1 MKLHDLHPTP
11 GSRKP
16 SRRVGRGHGSG
27 RGKTAGRGT
36 KGQKSRAGGN
46 LPAWFEG
53 GQTPLHIRTP
63 KLHGFRNRGRV
74 EYAPI
79 NLGRLGEVERG
90 TLVTPDVLAH
100 DGLIDDTKR
109 PVKILGVG
117 DAPAGITVH
126 AHAFSRSALD
136 KLGAAGSTVQ
146 LLSWPDNA
154 PIDERP
160 PRPEGK
166 RLERRRAGI
175 ARAERVAAGGDAAP
189 IATRRQAGQARGGRC
204 RRRGA
209 GSSEDRGGRAR
220 RRGER
225 KRAHGLIDTVVTAF
239 RAPDI
244 RAKLLFTLGILAI
257 FRALTNVP
265 IPNVNTEALSNLFT
279 DNPLLGILNIFSGGG
294 LAAASIIGLGVNP
307 YINASIIMQLMRGVI
322 PALDELS
329 REGEYGRNRINQY
342 TRMLTV
348 PLAMAQAYGISIL
361 LSANGVIPPTSL
373 FSIETI
379 SLLLSF
385 TAGTILLMWL
395 GELISERGLGNGI
408 SLIIF
413 AGIVGSI
420 PQQIGPIISG
430 PDALARL
437 VPFIVLAVV
446 VIAAVVFINEG
457 QRRIPVQYASRV
469 RGRRMIQ
476 SQTQYLPLKVTMAG
490 VIPIIFAV
498 SILLFPAQIAAYFT
512 ASDIEW
518 VRNVAT
524 WISTNLNGQNN
535 RPLYGTLYFL
545 LVVFFT
551 YFYTAFQ
558 FRPDQT
564 ADYLRK
570 NGGFI
575 PGIRPGKPTEQFL
588 GRVTNRITLGGA
600 LFLGTIAVL
609 PFIVSA
615 IVPGTQ
621 NLQLGGTSILI
632 IVSVVVETMK
642 QLEAQM
648 MMRHYEGFIR

>member
-1 MKLHDLHPTP
+1 MI
-11 GSRKP
+11 
-16 SRRVGRGHGSG
+16 
-27 RGKTAGRGT
+27 
-36 KGQKSRAGGN
+36 
-46 LPAWFEG
+46 E
-53 GQTPLHIRTP
+53 
-63 KLHGFRNRGRV
+63 
-74 EYAPI
+74 
-79 NLGRLGEVERG
+79 
-90 TLVTPDVLAH
+90 
-100 DGLIDDTKR
+100 
-109 PVKILGVG
+109 
-117 DAPAGITVH
+117 TV
-126 AHAFSRSALD
+126 A
-136 KLGAAGSTVQ
+136 
-146 LLSWPDNA
+146 
-154 PIDERP
+154 
-160 PRPEGK
+160 
-166 RLERRRAGI
+166 
-175 ARAERVAAGGDAAP
+175 
-189 IATRRQAGQARGGRC
+189 
-204 RRRGA
+204 
-209 GSSEDRGGRAR
+209 
-220 RRGER
+220 
-225 KRAHGLIDTVVTAF
+225 TAF

-244 RAKLLFTLGILAI
+244 RRKLLFTLGILAI

-265 IPNVNTEALSNLFT
+265 IPNVNTDALANLFT

-329 REGEYGRNRINQY
+329 REGEYGRNRLNQY

-348 PLAMAQAYGISIL
+348 PLAIAQGYGISVL
-361 LSANGVIPPTSL
+361 LSANGVIPANDL
-373 FSIETI
+373 FSVEMI

-395 GELISERGLGNGI
+395 GELISERGVGNGI

-413 AGIVGSI
+413 AGIVGSV
-420 PQQIGPIISG
+420 PQQVGGLTG
-430 PDALARL
+430 PDALTRL
-437 VPFIVLAVV
+437 VPFIIVAIV

-476 SQTQYLPLKVTMAG
+476 AQTQYLPLKVTMAG

-512 ASDIEW
+512 TSDIQW
-518 VRNVAT
+518 VADVAT

-535 RPLYGTLYFL
+535 IPLYGTLYFS

-575 PGIRPGKPTEQFL
+575 PGIRPGKPTEEFL

-600 LFLGTIAVL
+600 LFLGSIAVL

-615 IVPGTQ
+615 FIPGSEQ
-621 NLQLGGTSILI
+621 LQLGGTSILI
-632 IVSVVVETMK
+632 MVSVVVETMK